1 MDFVDEIQALKTRLT
16 PRMDHV
22 QTEEAT
28 KTSLIMPF
36 INALGY
42 NVFDPTEV
50 VPEFTA
56 DIGTKQGEKVDYAI
70 VQDGKP
76 VILFECK
83 QKDTNLNDERHWNQL
98 ARYFMVT
105 ETRFAVLTDGL
116 SYRFYS
122 DLDTQRRMDDKP
134 FLEFD
139 ILAINESQVEE
150 LKRFTKSS
158 FQIDELLDAARELKY
173 TKEIKRILGEQLS
186 KPEDDFVRFFQ
197 SKVYSGRNT
206 LTIRQQFQELTKQA
220 LGQFIN
226 ERIND
231 RLEKASALGR
241 EDATQRTTL
250 VSEPL
255 SSEQVLSA
263 EEEDDDGIVT
273 TSEELQGYYIVK
285 AILHDVLDIKRVAIR
300 DLKGWC
306 AILLDDTI
314 RKPICRLRF
323 NTKQKYLG
331 LIDQQKQEQRVA
343 IEDVDDIYNYLDQIK
358 ATVGFYEHQES
369 EAIPETEA

>member
-1 MDFVDEIQALKTRLT
+1 MDFIDEIQALKTRLA
-16 PRMDHV
+16 PRKDHV

-70 VQDGKP
+70 IQDGKP

-98 ARYFMVT
+98 APYFMVT

-116 SYRFYS
+116 CYRFYS
-122 DLDTQRRMDDKP
+122 DLDTTKRMDEKP
-134 FLEFD
+134 FIEFD
-139 ILAINESQVEE
+139 ILEINESQVEE
-150 LKRFTKSS
+150 LKSFTKSS
-158 FQIDELLDAARELKY
+158 FQLEDLLDAARELKY

-186 KPEDDFVRFFQ
+186 KPADDFVRFFQ
-197 SKVYSGRNT
+197 SQVYSGRNT
-206 LTIRQQFQELTKQA
+206 STIRQQFQELTKQA

-226 ERIND
+226 ERINE
-231 RLEKASALGR
+231 RLEKASALGS
-241 EDATQRTTL
+241 EYIAQQTTQA
-250 VSEPL
+250 SEPS
-255 SSEQVLSA
+255 SSEQVSSV
-263 EEEDDDGIVT
+263 EEDDDGIVT
-273 TSEELQGYYIVK
+273 TAEEFQGYYIVK
-285 AILHDVLDIKRVAIR
+285 AILHDVIDIKRVAMR
-300 DLKGWC
+300 DQRGFC
-306 AILLDDTI
+306 SVLLDNNN

-323 NTKQKYLG
+323 NSQQKYLG
-331 LIDQQKQEQRVA
+331 LIDQQKQEQRVT
-343 IEDVDDIYNYLDQIK
+343 IEDVDEIYSYIDQIR
-358 ATVGFYEHQES
+358 ATVGFYDNQGA
-369 EAIPETEA
+369 EATPETEA

>member
-1 MDFVDEIQALKTRLT
+1 MDFIDEIQALKTRLA
-16 PRMDHV
+16 PRKDHV

-36 INALGY
+36 INVLGY

-70 VQDGKP
+70 IQDGKP

-116 SYRFYS
+116 GYRFYS
-122 DLDTQRRMDDKP
+122 DLDTTKRMDEKP

-139 ILAINESQVEE
+139 ILEINESQVEE

-158 FQIDELLDAARELKY
+158 FQLEELLDAARELKY

-186 KPEDDFVRFFQ
+186 KPADDFVRFFQ
-197 SKVYSGRNT
+197 SQVYSGRNT
-206 LTIRQQFQELTKQA
+206 SAIRQQFQELTKQA

-231 RLEKASALGR
+231 RLEKASALGS
-241 EDATQRTTL
+241 EYIAQQTTQA
-250 VSEPL
+250 SEPS
-255 SSEQVLSA
+255 SSEQVSSV
-263 EEEDDDGIVT
+263 EEDDDGIVT
-273 TSEELQGYYIVK
+273 TAEEFQGYYIVK
-285 AILHDVLDIKRVAIR
+285 AILHDVIDIKRVAMR
-300 DLKGWC
+300 DQRGFC
-306 AILLDDTI
+306 SVLLDNNN

-323 NTKQKYLG
+323 NSQQKYLG
-331 LIDQQKQEQRVA
+331 LIDQQKQEQRVT
-343 IEDVDDIYNYLDQIK
+343 IEDVDEIYSYIDQIR
-358 ATVGFYEHQES
+358 ATVGFYDNQGA
-369 EAIPETEA
+369 EATPETEA

>member
-1 MDFVDEIQALKTRLT
+1 MDFIDEIQALKTRLA
-16 PRMDHV
+16 PRKDHV

-36 INALGY
+36 INVLGY

-70 VQDGKP
+70 IQDGKP

-116 SYRFYS
+116 GYRFYS
-122 DLDTQRRMDDKP
+122 DLDTTKRMDEKP

-139 ILAINESQVEE
+139 ILEINESQVEE

-158 FQIDELLDAARELKY
+158 FQLEELLDAARELKY

-186 KPEDDFVRFFQ
+186 KPADDFVRFFQ
-197 SKVYSGRNT
+197 SQVYSGRNT
-206 LTIRQQFQELTKQA
+206 SAIRQQFQELTKQA

-231 RLEKASALGR
+231 RLEKASALGS
-241 EDATQRTTL
+241 EYIAQQTTQA
-250 VSEPL
+250 SEPS
-255 SSEQVLSA
+255 SSEQVSSV
-263 EEEDDDGIVT
+263 EEDERRNRHH
-273 TSEELQGYYIVK
+273 S
-285 AILHDVLDIKRVAIR
+285 
-300 DLKGWC
+300 
-306 AILLDDTI
+306 
-314 RKPICRLRF
+314 
-323 NTKQKYLG
+323 
-331 LIDQQKQEQRVA
+331 
-343 IEDVDDIYNYLDQIK
+343 
-358 ATVGFYEHQES
+358 
-369 EAIPETEA
+369 

>member
-1 MDFVDEIQALKTRLT
+1 MDFIDEIQALKTRLA
-16 PRMDHV
+16 PRKDHV

-36 INALGY
+36 INVLGY

-70 VQDGKP
+70 IQDGKP

-116 SYRFYS
+116 GYRFYS
-122 DLDTQRRMDDKP
+122 DLDTTKRMDEKP

-139 ILAINESQVEE
+139 ILEINESQVEE

-158 FQIDELLDAARELKY
+158 FQLEELLDAARELKY

-186 KPEDDFVRFFQ
+186 KPADDFVRFFQ
-197 SKVYSGRNT
+197 SQVYSGRNT
-206 LTIRQQFQELTKQA
+206 SAIRQQFQELTKQA

-231 RLEKASALGR
+231 RLEKASALGS
-241 EDATQRTTL
+241 EYIAQQTTQA
-250 VSEPL
+250 SEPS
-255 SSEQVLSA
+255 SSEQVSSV
-263 EEEDDDGIVT
+263 EEDNDGIVT
-273 TSEELQGYYIVK
+273 TAEEFQGYYIVK
-285 AILHDVLDIKRVAIR
+285 AILHDVIDIKRVAMR
-300 DLKGWC
+300 DQRGFC
-306 AILLDDTI
+306 SVLLDNNN

-323 NTKQKYLG
+323 NSQQKYLG
-331 LIDQQKQEQRVA
+331 LIDQQKQEQRVT
-343 IEDVDDIYNYLDQIK
+343 IEDVDEIYSYIDQIR
-358 ATVGFYEHQES
+358 ATVGFYDNQGA

>member
-1 MDFVDEIQALKTRLT
+1 MDFIDEIQALKTRLA
-16 PRMDHV
+16 PRKDHV

-36 INALGY
+36 INVLGY

-70 VQDGKP
+70 IQDGKP

-83 QKDTNLNDERHWNQL
+83 QKGTNLNDERHWNQL

-105 ETRFAVLTDGL
+105 EARFAVLTEGL
-116 SYRFYS
+116 VYRFYS
-122 DLDTQRRMDDKP
+122 DLDTTKRMDEKP

-139 ILAINESQVEE
+139 ILEINESQVEE
-150 LKRFTKSS
+150 LKRFTKTS
-158 FQIDELLDAARELKY
+158 FQVDELLDAARELKY

-186 KPEDDFVRFFQ
+186 KPAEDFVRFFQ
-197 SKVYSGRNT
+197 SQVYSGRNT
-206 LTIRQQFQELTKQA
+206 SAIRQQFQELTKQA

-231 RLEKASALGR
+231 RLEKASALGS
-241 EDATQRTTL
+241 EDITQKAPRVL
-250 VSEPL
+250 ESS
-255 SSEQVLSA
+255 SSEQDSSV
-263 EEEDDDGIVT
+263 EEDDDGIVT
-273 TSEELQGYYIVK
+273 TAEELQGYYIVK
-285 AILHDVLDIKRVAIR
+285 AILHDVVDIKRVAMR
-300 DLKGWC
+300 DLKGFC
-306 AILLDDTI
+306 AVLLDDNI

-323 NTKQKYLG
+323 NTQQKYLG
-331 LIDQQKQEQRVA
+331 LIDKQKREQRVP
-343 IEDVDDIYNYLDQIK
+343 IDDVDEIYNYLDQIK
-358 ATVGFYEHQES
+358 ATVGFYENQGA
-369 EAIPETEA
+369 EATAETIIA

>member
-1 MDFVDEIQALKTRLT
+1 MDFIDAIQALKTRIA
-16 PRMDHV
+16 PRRDHV

-70 VQDGKP
+70 IQDGKP

-83 QKDTNLNDERHWNQL
+83 QMDTNLSEERHWNQL

-105 ETRFAVLTDGL
+105 ETRFAVLTNGL
-116 SYRFYS
+116 DYRFYS
-122 DLDTQRRMDDKP
+122 DLDTTKRMDQKP

-139 ILAINESQVEE
+139 IFEINESQVEE
-150 LKRFTKSS
+150 LKRFTKTS
-158 FQIDELLDAARELKY
+158 FQLEGLLVAAGELKY

-186 KPEDDFVRFFQ
+186 KPVDEFVRFFQ
-197 SKVYSGRNT
+197 SQVYSGRNT
-206 LTIRQQFQELTKQA
+206 STVRQQFQELTKQA

-231 RLEKASALGR
+231 RLEKASALGS
-241 EDATQRTTL
+241 EDITRKAAPAL
-250 VSEPL
+250 E
-255 SSEQVLSA
+255 SSSPEQDPAV
-263 EEEDDDGIVT
+263 EKDDDAIVT
-273 TSEELQGYYIVK
+273 TDQELQGYYIVK
-285 AILHDVLDIKRVAIR
+285 AILYDVVDIKRIAMR
-300 DLKGWC
+300 DQKGFC
-306 AILLDDTI
+306 SVLLDDNN
-314 RKPICRLRF
+314 RRPICRFRF
-323 NTKQKYLG
+323 NSRQKYLG
-331 LIDQQKQEQRVA
+331 LLDQQRQERRVA
-343 IEDVDDIYNYLDQIK
+343 IEDINDMYSYTDQIR
-358 ATVGFYEHQES
+358 ATVGFYANPGGES
-369 EAIPETEA
+369 MPEAEA

>member
-1 MDFVDEIQALKTRLT
+1 MDFIDEIQALKTRLA
-16 PRMDHV
+16 PRKDHV

-36 INALGY
+36 INVLGY

-70 VQDGKP
+70 IQDGKP

-116 SYRFYS
+116 GYRFYS
-122 DLDTQRRMDDKP
+122 DLDTTKRMDEKP

-139 ILAINESQVEE
+139 ILEINESQVEE

-158 FQIDELLDAARELKY
+158 FQLEELLDAARELKY

-186 KPEDDFVRFFQ
+186 KPADDFVRFFQ
-197 SKVYSGRNT
+197 SQVYSGRNT
-206 LTIRQQFQELTKQA
+206 SAIRQQFQELTKQA

-231 RLEKASALGR
+231 RLEKASALGS
-241 EDATQRTTL
+241 EYIAQQTTQA
-250 VSEPL
+250 SEPS
-255 SSEQVLSA
+255 SSEQVSSV
-263 EEEDDDGIVT
+263 EEDNDGIVT
-273 TSEELQGYYIVK
+273 TAEEFQGYYIVK
-285 AILHDVLDIKRVAIR
+285 AILHDVIDIKRVAMR
-300 DLKGWC
+300 DQRGFC
-306 AILLDDTI
+306 SVLLDNNN

-323 NTKQKYLG
+323 NSQQKYLG
-331 LIDQQKQEQRVA
+331 LIDQQKQEQRVT
-343 IEDVDDIYNYLDQIK
+343 IEDVDEIYSYIDQIR
-358 ATVGFYEHQES
+358 ATVGFYDNQGA
-369 EAIPETEA
+369 EATPETEA

>member
-1 MDFVDEIQALKTRLT
+1 MDFIDEIQALKTRLA
-16 PRMDHV
+16 PRKDHV

-36 INALGY
+36 INVLGY

-70 VQDGKP
+70 IQDGKP

-116 SYRFYS
+116 GYRFYS
-122 DLDTQRRMDDKP
+122 DLDTTKRMDEKP

-139 ILAINESQVEE
+139 ILEINESQVEE

-158 FQIDELLDAARELKY
+158 FQLEELLDAARELKY

-186 KPEDDFVRFFQ
+186 KPADDFVRFFQ
-197 SKVYSGRNT
+197 SQVYSGRNT
-206 LTIRQQFQELTKQA
+206 SAIRQQFQELTKQA

-231 RLEKASALGR
+231 RLEKASALGS
-241 EDATQRTTL
+241 EYIAQQTTQA
-250 VSEPL
+250 SEPS
-255 SSEQVLSA
+255 SSEQVSSV
-263 EEEDDDGIVT
+263 EEDNDGIVT
-273 TSEELQGYYIVK
+273 TAEEFQGYYIVK
-285 AILHDVLDIKRVAIR
+285 AILHDVIDIKRVAMR
-300 DLKGWC
+300 DQRGFC
-306 AILLDDTI
+306 SVLLDDNN

-323 NTKQKYLG
+323 NSQQKYLG
-331 LIDQQKQEQRVA
+331 LIDQQKQEQRVT
-343 IEDVDDIYNYLDQIK
+343 IEDVDEIYSYIDQIR
-358 ATVGFYEHQES
+358 ATVGFYDNQGA
-369 EAIPETEA
+369 EATPETEA